1 MNTWQISM
9 IALILLLHL
18 HLHMITRL
26 SNNAYSRSSPT
37 SRITMTNPH
46 GINVLFY
53 ILRTTPKS
61 MSLTP
66 SRTLTFF
73 TTILGFPTSPAFGKF
88 SRK

>member
-1 MNTWQISM
+1 M
-9 IALILLLHL
+9 ITLILLLYL
-18 HLHMITRL
+18 NLHMITCP
-26 SNNAYSRSSPT
+26 NNTDSRGRSS
-37 SRITMTNPH
+37 RIPMINTH
-46 GINVLFY
+46 GINILFH